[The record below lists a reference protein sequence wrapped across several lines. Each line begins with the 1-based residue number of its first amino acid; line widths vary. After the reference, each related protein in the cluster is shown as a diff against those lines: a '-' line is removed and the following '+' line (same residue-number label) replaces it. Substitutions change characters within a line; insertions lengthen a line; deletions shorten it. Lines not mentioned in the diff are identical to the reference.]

1 MSSDAEQEYFS
12 DGLTEEILNELAQ
25 NKSLRVTGRTS
36 SFSFKGKNEDLRVIG
51 EKLGVSN
58 LLEGSIRKDGK
69 ELRITAQL
77 INSKDGAHV
86 WSQTYNREL
95 SSVFAVQEE
104 IAKDVSRA
112 LSITLDVGAMSRAQ
126 GGTTNLDAFDKY
138 LRAQTKLRELGPGV
152 IESAR
157 YYREATQLD
166 PTFWRAWYGL
176 SQALSATREFVP
188 DNAIEAGKELAE
200 VRAHLIAAAPDSW
213 NKQVMLADYYFEQ
226 RKWAQFEAARRAA
239 LDSMPASEV
248 AEYIG
253 LALDLL
259 SVGRAQDAAAYLERA
274 SKADPLT
281 VGPSAALQVALFVS
295 GRAADAQT
303 EYVRSRSLPG
313 DHRLVD
319 GLAVI
324 RLMSRPDAAPGSV
337 QALARATPG
346 AGPTARL
353 TQSFIDRLATPQT
366 AREHGSAGA

>member
-1 MSSDAEQEYFS
+1 M
-12 DGLTEEILNELAQ
+12 
-25 NKSLRVTGRTS
+25 
-36 SFSFKGKNEDLRVIG
+36 
-51 EKLGVSN
+51 
-58 LLEGSIRKDGK
+58 
-69 ELRITAQL
+69 
-77 INSKDGAHV
+77 
-86 WSQTYNREL
+86 
-95 SSVFAVQEE
+95 
-104 IAKDVSRA
+104 
-112 LSITLDVGAMSRAQ
+112 
-126 GGTTNLDAFDKY
+126 
-138 LRAQTKLRELGPGV
+138 
-152 IESAR
+152 
-157 YYREATQLD
+157 
-166 PTFWRAWYGL
+166 
-176 SQALSATREFVP
+176 
-188 DNAIEAGKELAE
+188 LAE
-200 VRAHLIAAAPDSW
+200 C
-213 NKQVMLADYYFEQ
+213 YFEQ
-226 RKWAQFEAARRAA
+226 RKWAQFEVARRAA

-346 AGPTARL
+346 AAPTARL

-366 AREHGSAGA
+366 ARSMVQLALDSPANQNEASLRVILTFADYFGEREAAIVAAQRLAAMWATRGPLHADFVFLWEPFKTTLRADPRFKAVLRAWGLVDYYHAARNWGDFCKPVGQVDFECR